1 MQKGHSIM
9 EIMGIKN
16 IYPAAS
22 KALSK
27 KGWKLTDS
35 LREKIM
41 ALAREDAVQGAYMG
55 NQFLALRKSEV
66 VWAVLSV
73 TGTSLFLADKGF
85 CLEDEEI
92 KGKVFNSCAVNLDR
106 WSDDVMRMAVLG
118 DKRAENTWL
127 QPDVA

>member
-1 MQKGHSIM
+1 M
-9 EIMGIKN
+9 E
-16 IYPAAS
+16 
-22 KALSK
+22 LS
-27 KGWKLTDS
+27 DA
-35 LREKIM
+35 LREQI
-41 ALAREDAVQGAYMG
+41 AGYAREDAAQNVYMG
-55 NQFLALRKSEV
+55 NKFLALRKSEV

-127 QPDVA
+127 QPEVV